1 MLCIVSDWRPRSLG
15 FALKNLMN
23 SKVRSSCL
31 PNAPHSPQNID
42 HKNATKMA
50 QVQALKPWTAAP
62 RRRYRLV
69 DASIIDVKDG
79 QVYQHC
85 TIDLL
90 NGRVHRLSKL
100 SQGPPPGDETMKW
113 TQGDEI
119 TINLKG
125 KFVMPGLIDCHVH
138 LATPP
143 GEDGLRDTMS
153 QDPGTSLLRQPYLAN
168 QMLRRGFT
176 TVRDCGGAGLAIKEA
191 LAEGLI
197 PGPRLITAGHGI
209 SQTGGHGDLRSSKD
223 AEFQCCSGNVRG
235 LGRIADGVEQC
246 LHAAR
251 EELRQG
257 ADFIK
262 IMASGGVVSPTD
274 RLANIQYTPAEIQAF
289 CSVAKDADTYV
300 TAHAYTPAAIRNA
313 ITNGVMG
320 IEHGNLLDES
330 TAKLMAVKGAYLTP
344 TLVTYEAM
352 ASKDFGSFL
361 PPSIAAKNLQVL
373 EAGLQSIKVADEAG
387 VTMCYG
393 TDLLGPL
400 QTKQNDGF
408 RLLHQAGQSPLK
420 ILQSATINAARMLR
434 HEEQIGRI
442 KDGYFADLIILNA
455 NPLEDI
461 EVLCKPEKHLLAVI
475 KDGRVVESRWSS
487 LEKEDG
493 RSHMIE

>member
-1 MLCIVSDWRPRSLG
+1 
-15 FALKNLMN
+15 
-23 SKVRSSCL
+23 
-31 PNAPHSPQNID
+31 
-42 HKNATKMA
+42 MA
-50 QVQALKPWTAAP
+50 EAQAMKPWTTAP
-62 RRRYRLV
+62 RKRYRLV
-69 DASIIDVKDG
+69 DATIIDVKDG

-90 NGRVHRLSKL
+90 NGRIHRLSKL

-113 TQGDEI
+113 TQGEEL

-153 QDPGTSLLRQPYLAN
+153 QDPDTSMLRQPYLAL

-191 LAEGLI
+191 LAEGLV

-209 SQTGGHGDLRSSKD
+209 SQTGGHGDTRSSKG
-223 AEFQCCSGNVRG
+223 AEYQCCGGNVRG

-274 RLANIQYTPAEIQAF
+274 RLANVQYTPAEIQAF
-289 CSVAKDADTYV
+289 CAVAKDAGTYV
-300 TAHAYTPAAIRNA
+300 SAHAYTPAAIRNA
-313 ITNGVMG
+313 VTNGVLG
-320 IEHGNLLDES
+320 IEHGNLIDEA

-400 QTKQNDGF
+400 QVKQNDGF
-408 RLLHQAGQSPLK
+408 RLLQQAGQSPLK
-420 ILQSATINAARMLR
+420 ILQSATINAAKMLR
-434 HEEQIGRI
+434 HEEQMGRI
-442 KDGYFADLIILNA
+442 KDGYFADLLILNA

-475 KDGRVVESRWSS
+475 KDGRVVESRWSR

-493 RSHMIE
+493 RSNMIE